1 MWGVFLWKEKISL
14 SKISCIKCLD
24 DCYLVYLIG
33 NYFGFIRVRGFGVDF
48 VVVFDVLESVIY

>member
-1 MWGVFLWKEKISL
+1 MWGFFMEGKINL
-14 SKISCIKCLD
+14 SKISCINCLE